1 MLQRCVTAIKDGRQK
16 LRQASW
22 RQVLLAAIF
31 AIVFLLLLAPEFAWF
46 AFMLD
51 AAVID
56 VFLVFAGLQLAL
68 YRQYL
73 QFAVLKFATSLR
85 RSWRRFAELLRQP
98 D

>member
-1 MLQRCVTAIKDGRQK
+1 MLQRCVTAIKNGRQN

-31 AIVFLLLLAPEFAWF
+31 AIVFLLLLAPEFACF

-85 RSWRRFAELLRQP
+85 RGWHRFAELLRQP